1 VVSFCGLN
9 SSLFRRDFR
18 PEGPSESRLT
28 RSGKNARSRL
38 RVWVWRAQL
47 RDGKCQETKAYRTDA
62 RRESTQNVRA
72 TPNSEVG
79 EMTDDHGARRRERIV
94 VQMKRQRIR
103 GKPETTCARGDQRNA
118 YGCCGVGCEL
128 VRCVTGSRM

>member
-9 SSLFRRDFR
+9 SLFRRDFR

-62 RRESTQNVRA
+62 RRESTQNVKA
-72 TPNSEVG
+72 TPNPEVR

-103 GKPETTCARGDQRNA
+103 GKPDPTSARATGE
-118 YGCCGVGCEL
+118 GVQ
-128 VRCVTGSRM
+128 